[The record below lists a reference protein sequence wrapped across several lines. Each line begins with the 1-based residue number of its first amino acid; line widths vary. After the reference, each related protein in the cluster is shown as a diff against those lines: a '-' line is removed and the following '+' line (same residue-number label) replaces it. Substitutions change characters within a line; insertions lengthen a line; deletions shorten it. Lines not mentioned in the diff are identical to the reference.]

1 MIFASTVKNKEKFQ
15 RSTKLWDDIKNQV
28 ETITGGKSI
37 DYEKDFMKMRFE
49 SDDNLPL
56 GKILGIPVMVI
67 TASVFKKGTSIIHK
81 FFYMNVCINL

>member
-1 MIFASTVKNKEKFQ
+1 
-15 RSTKLWDDIKNQV
+15 
-28 ETITGGKSI
+28 
-37 DYEKDFMKMRFE
+37 MRFE

-56 GKILGIPVMVI
+56 GKILGIPVMII